1 MLMRVAPSC
10 LPQVMFY
17 GSSLSGRILGA
28 QLPQYYQVLTAPVTK
43 VRAPQPQTGPRSVG
57 FYPPK
62 APRCF
67 SLSFCCPRC

>member
-17 GSSLSGRILGA
+17 GSSLSGRILGV

-43 VRAPQPQTGPRSVG
+43 VRAPQPQTGPQQCGV
-57 FYPPK
+57 
-62 APRCF
+62 
-67 SLSFCCPRC
+67 LSAQGP